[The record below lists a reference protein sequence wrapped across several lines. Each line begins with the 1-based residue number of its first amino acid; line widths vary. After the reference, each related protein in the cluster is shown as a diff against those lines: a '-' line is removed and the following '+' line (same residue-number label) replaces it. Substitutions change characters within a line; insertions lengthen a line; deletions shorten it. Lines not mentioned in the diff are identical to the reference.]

1 MVIKANATLAPAKNR
16 RYTLNMSYSNSAVDL
31 APISVD
37 NLELIP
43 ISKRYRRINIAL
55 SALFTATVLA
65 VLLVLDFNLI
75 FDEPKWFERFKYAI
89 YGVVFLLACW
99 DMLYHVFADPIIKYA
114 VREQDVHFQSGL
126 IFRKLVSQPIL
137 RIQHIE
143 LKRGPIERKAGLA
156 TLQVFSA
163 GGVSHTFQIP
173 GMEYEKA
180 VALRKFII
188 NHKDLALDE

>member
-1 MVIKANATLAPAKNR
+1 
-16 RYTLNMSYSNSAVDL
+16 MSFSNSAVDL

-43 ISKRYRRINIAL
+43 ISKRYRTINIAL
-55 SALFTATVLA
+55 SALFTIIVLSI
-65 VLLVLDFNLI
+65 LLVLDFNVI
-75 FDEPKWFERFKYAI
+75 FDELEWFERFKY
-89 YGVVFLLACW
+89 VVYSAVLFLAFW
-99 DMLYHVFADPIIKYA
+99 DILYHFFADPIIKYA
-114 VREQDVHFQSGL
+114 VRQQDLHFQSGL
-126 IFRKLVSQPIL
+126 MFRRLVSQPIL

-173 GMEYEKA
+173 GMEFEKA
-180 VALRKFII
+180 IALRKFII
-188 NHKDLALDE
+188 NHKDLSLDE

>member
-1 MVIKANATLAPAKNR
+1 
-16 RYTLNMSYSNSAVDL
+16 MSFSNSTVDL

-37 NLELIP
+37 NLDLIP
-43 ISKRYRRINIAL
+43 ISKRYRTINIAL
-55 SALFTATVLA
+55 SAVFTAIVLA
-65 VLLVLDFNLI
+65 VLLILDFNLL
-75 FDEPKWFERFKYAI
+75 FDEPEWFERFKYVI
-89 YGVVFLLACW
+89 YSVVLFLAFW
-99 DMLYHVFADPIIKYA
+99 DMLYHVFADPLIKYA

-163 GGVSHTFQIP
+163 GGVAHTFQIP

-188 NHKDLALDE
+188 NHKDLSLDE